1 MEVRIFLSVQNF
13 KNNKMEI
20 NMMEY
25 KLKADAQLT
34 QIKEERKKRIKEYWE
49 NLPKINTPMDV
60 PELPQVD
67 IQEWKEYYVP
77 KLIEAGAIPK
87 KDLVVGQIYI
97 GEHRRARVAKWNG
110 EQFVYNREKFG
121 NVFED
126 KCNHFED
133 DDGFA
138 LFVPIRIGTEEEFNK
153 NGLIV

>member
-1 MEVRIFLSVQNF
+1 ME
-13 KNNKMEI
+13 NNELG
-20 NMMEY
+20 Y
-25 KLKADAQLT
+25 KLKIDAQLI
-34 QIKEERKKRIKEYWE
+34 QVREERKKRIKEYWG
-49 NLPKINTPMDV
+49 NLPKIVNPNDV

-67 IQEWKEYYVP
+67 IQEWKDYYVP

-87 KDLVVGQIYI
+87 KDLVIGQIYI